1 MSLITD
7 TPRAIVI
14 KIILATLMFHPL
26 HFLAPTSPSNAEC
39 TPTSILAARSTES
52 AMMDEMDHKVQD
64 FYALMAPSSTS
75 RLLSATIGSKSTAK
89 LKPLSTNSTWILITT
104 HSFMLRRNTG
114 LTIIMPLLTTMPH
127 ITLLPTIPLHLT
139 TFLMLLPI
147 MTLITNLSL
156 LIITLLMLTKKAVF
170 CYTPFKYYL

>member
-1 MSLITD
+1 
-7 TPRAIVI
+7 
-14 KIILATLMFHPL
+14 
-26 HFLAPTSPSNAEC
+26 
-39 TPTSILAARSTES
+39 
-52 AMMDEMDHKVQD
+52 MMDEMDHKVQD

-104 HSFMLRRNTG
+104 HSFMLRRNMG
-114 LTIIMPLLTTMPH
+114 LTILMPLIMLLLPTMPH

-139 TFLMLLPI
+139 TFLMLPPI

-170 CYTPFKYYL
+170 CYTTFKYYLCDSVEDQINY